1 MTRMAAIPIAAAK
14 PTTCVTRSSLRRS
27 NLSASTPLSRPT
39 KSIGAR
45 EKKPTS
51 DTRNAES
58 VSVSTIQPSSVI
70 CIHRESSELKFAGHK
85 MR

>member
-1 MTRMAAIPIAAAK
+1 MAAAK

-27 NLSASTPLSRPT
+27 NLSANTPLSRPT

-45 EKKPTS
+45 EKNPTRE
-51 DTRNAES
+51 TLHAES

-70 CIHRESSELKFAGHK
+70 CIHRARSELKFADHM